1 MAGKRHDQ
9 GRVCGC
15 DRPDGSCAGLV
26 VRRLSRDRV
35 RELAEE
41 IWAASSGLLLPVRA
55 DGDPRSSRPGASARA
70 AYLRRRE
77 QERAVW
83 RPGQA
88 WRWWTGGGAAL
99 TVGLVVGATLGER
112 LGWSAAVVA
121 AVLAWSRLR
130 CRPSPQA
137 VLWRR
142 QAALQRRT
150 AGLLQPLEQEG
161 YLVLHDLT
169 LPGWPA
175 SLEHLVVGPTGVW
188 VVESWR
194 RRRLL
199 PGGGAPPATL
209 RGLRGQT
216 GAVAEGLD
224 GPRPGPGPGA
234 AVRARPLAGQ
244 HPVIPRRPDRG
255 PTPAR
260 QARPLRATPSGRP
273 APAGHHPRPPTP
285 TTSHLNTAEPRRT

>member
-15 DRPDGSCAGLV
+15 DRPDGSCAGLA
-26 VRRLSRDRV
+26 VRRLSQDRV

-41 IWAASSGLLLPVRA
+41 IWTASAGLLVPARPAL
-55 DGDPRSSRPGASARA
+55 DPRSSRPGASARA

-83 RPGQA
+83 RPGRA

-99 TVGLVVGATLGER
+99 TVGLVVGATLGDK
-112 LGWSAAVVA
+112 LGSWAAIAA

-150 AGLLQPLEQEG
+150 AGLLGPLEQEG

-175 SLEHLVVGPTGVW
+175 TLEHLVVGPTGVW
-188 VVESWR
+188 VVASWR

-199 PGGGAPPATL
+199 PGGAAPPATL

-216 GAVAEGLD
+216 AALAEGLHGLD
-224 GPRPGPGPGA
+224 GPDRVP
-234 AVRARPLAGQ
+234 VRALLCVHGPWPASPRSFPGRLQVAGPRQLAKLIRSEPPLAADQ
-244 HPVIPRRPDRG
+244 LQ
-255 PTPAR
+255 
-260 QARPLRATPSGRP
+260 QATTGALHLLRP
-273 APAGHHPRPPTP
+273 AT
-285 TTSHLNTAEPRRT
+285 

>member
-88 WRWWTGGGAAL
+88 WRWWAGGGGAL

-199 PGGGAPPATL
+199 PGGGAPPATV
-209 RGLRGQT
+209 RGLRGQ
-216 GAVAEGLD
+216 AAALAEGLD
-224 GPRPGPGPGA
+224 GPDRVP
-234 AVRARPLAGQ
+234 VRALLCVHGRWPASTRSFPGGRTAGPRQLAKLVRSGPPLAADQ
-244 HPVIPRRPDRG
+244 LQ
-255 PTPAR
+255 PATT
-260 QARPLRATPSGRP
+260 RALQLLRP
-273 APAGHHPRPPTP
+273 AT
-285 TTSHLNTAEPRRT
+285 

>member
-1 MAGKRHDQ
+1 M
-9 GRVCGC
+9 
-15 DRPDGSCAGLV
+15 
-26 VRRLSRDRV
+26 
-35 RELAEE
+35 
-41 IWAASSGLLLPVRA
+41 
-55 DGDPRSSRPGASARA
+55 
-70 AYLRRRE
+70 
-77 QERAVW
+77 
-83 RPGQA
+83 
-88 WRWWTGGGAAL
+88 
-99 TVGLVVGATLGER
+99 VGATVGER
-112 LGWSAAVVA
+112 LGSWATIVA

-130 CRPSPQA
+130 FRPSA
-137 VLWRR
+137 SACVWRR

-175 SLEHLVVGPTGVW
+175 SLQHLVVGPTGVW

-224 GPRPGPGPGA
+224 GPDRVP
-234 AVRARPLAGQ
+234 VRPLLCVHGRWPASTRSFPGGQ
-244 HPVIPRRPDRG
+244 AASPRQLAKLVRSG
-255 PTPAR
+255 P
-260 QARPLRATPSGRP
+260 PLAADQVQRATTRALQLLRP
-273 APAGHHPRPPTP
+273 AT
-285 TTSHLNTAEPRRT
+285 

>member
-15 DRPDGSCAGLV
+15 DRPDGSCAGLAV
-26 VRRLSRDRV
+26 KRLSRDRV

-55 DGDPRSSRPGASARA
+55 DGDPRSSRPGAAARA

-83 RPGQA
+83 RPGRA
-88 WRWWTGGGAAL
+88 WRWWAVAGAAL

-112 LGWSAAVVA
+112 LGWCATVVA

-130 CRPSPQA
+130 FRPSPQA

-175 SLEHLVVGPTGVW
+175 TLEHLVVGPTGVW

-199 PGGGAPPATL
+199 PGGAAPPATL

-224 GPRPGPGPGA
+224 GPDRVP
-234 AVRARPLAGQ
+234 VRPLLCVHGPWPASTRSFPGGRTAG
-244 HPVIPRRPDRG
+244 PRQLAKLLRSEP
-255 PTPAR
+255 
-260 QARPLRATPSGRP
+260 PLAADQVQRATTRALQLLRP
-273 APAGHHPRPPTP
+273 AT
-285 TTSHLNTAEPRRT
+285 